1 MWQKKRNEVK
11 GKSYYYSTI
20 NKLKKEKKID
30 EVFLSRIS
38 SLTLEEV
45 IAIKLESAAR
55 YVNHKLYNFPIWKS
69 LHYVCREAVLMFA
82 LSSTI
87 QSALLSLQLAKIKF
101 FPQLPMEFLNENAS
115 MPIADQ

>member
-20 NKLKKEKKID
+20 KKLKKEKKID

-69 LHYVCREAVLMFA
+69 LHNVCREAVLCFA
-82 LSSTI
+82 LSSTR
-87 QSALLSLQLAKIKF
+87 SLNDAASFLGISQN
-101 FPQLPMEFLNENAS
+101 EFKENVKKYNIS
-115 MPIADQ
+115 LDNDK

>member
-55 YVNHKLYNFPIWKS
+55 YVNHKLYNFPIWRS
-69 LHYVCREAVLMFA
+69 LHNICREAVLHFA
-82 LSSTI
+82 LSSTR
-87 QSALLSLQLAKIKF
+87 SLNDASSFLGITQNELKENIKKYEITF
-101 FPQLPMEFLNENAS
+101 DKDS
-115 MPIADQ
+115 

>member
-1 MWQKKRNEVK
+1 MWQKKRNENK
-11 GKSYYYSTI
+11 GKTYNYSTI

-55 YVNHKLYNFPIWKS
+55 YVNRKLYNFPIWKS
-69 LHYVCREAVLMFA
+69 LHNICREAVLHFA
-82 LSSTI
+82 LSSTRSI
-87 QSALLSLQLAKIKF
+87 TDAASLLGITTSELKKNIKIYEIKLDKD
-101 FPQLPMEFLNENAS
+101 P
-115 MPIADQ
+115 

>member
-45 IAIKLESAAR
+45 IAIKLETAAR
-55 YVNHKLYNFPIWKS
+55 FVNHKLYNFPIWKS
-69 LHYVCREAVLMFA
+69 LHNICREAVLHFA
-82 LSSTI
+82 LSSTRSLNDAASFLGI
-87 QSALLSLQLAKIKF
+87 TSAELKDNLKKYAISLDNSK
-101 FPQLPMEFLNENAS
+101 
-115 MPIADQ
+115 

>member
-55 YVNHKLYNFPIWKS
+55 FVNHKLYNFPIWKS
-69 LHYVCREAVLMFA
+69 LHNVCREAVLHFA
-82 LSSTI
+82 LSSTR
-87 QSALLSLQLAKIKF
+87 SLNDASS
-101 FPQLPMEFLNENAS
+101 FLGITVTELKDNLKKYAISLDNLK
-115 MPIADQ
+115 

>member
-69 LHYVCREAVLMFA
+69 LHNVCREAVLMFA
-82 LSSTI
+82 LSSTR
-87 QSALLSLQLAKIKF
+87 SLNDAASFLGISQNEFKENVKKYKINLDKD
-101 FPQLPMEFLNENAS
+101 S
-115 MPIADQ
+115 

>member
-55 YVNHKLYNFPIWKS
+55 FVNHKLYNFPIWKS
-69 LHYVCREAVLMFA
+69 LHNVCREAVLHFA
-82 LSSTI
+82 LSSTR
-87 QSALLSLQLAKIKF
+87 SLNDASS
-101 FPQLPMEFLNENAS
+101 FLGIPVTELKDNLKKYAISLDNS
-115 MPIADQ
+115 K

>member
-45 IAIKLESAAR
+45 IAIKLETASR
-55 YVNHKLYNFPIWKS
+55 YINHKLYNFPIWKS
-69 LHYVCREAVLMFA
+69 LHNICREAVLFFA
-82 LSSTI
+82 LSSTR
-87 QSALLSLQLAKIKF
+87 SLNDAASFLGISSTELKENIKKYKIN
-101 FPQLPMEFLNENAS
+101 LDNES
-115 MPIADQ
+115 

>member
-38 SLTLEEV
+38 SLTLEEL
-45 IAIKLESAAR
+45 IAIKLETAAR
-55 YVNHKLYNFPIWKS
+55 YINNKLYGFQIWRSMGSICK
-69 LHYVCREAVLMFA
+69 EAVLHFA
-82 LSSTI
+82 LSSTR
-87 QSALLSLQLAKIKF
+87 SLTDAASLLGISTLDLKENMKKYNI
-101 FPQLPMEFLNENAS
+101 FLDKEK
-115 MPIADQ
+115 

>member
-45 IAIKLESAAR
+45 IAIKLETAAR
-55 YVNHKLYNFPIWKS
+55 YVNHKLYGLPIWKS
-69 LHYVCREAVLMFA
+69 LHNICREAVLLFA
-82 LSSTI
+82 LSSTR
-87 QSALLSLQLAKIKF
+87 SLNDAASFLGIPATEFKENIKKYKIK
-101 FPQLPMEFLNENAS
+101 LDNDS
-115 MPIADQ
+115 

>member
-1 MWQKKRNEVK
+1 MWQKKRNEAK
-11 GKSYYYSTI
+11 GKSYHYSTI

-55 YVNHKLYNFPIWKS
+55 FINRKLYNFPIWKS
-69 LHYVCREAVLMFA
+69 LHNVCREAVLHFA
-82 LSSTI
+82 LSSTR
-87 QSALLSLQLAKIKF
+87 SLSDASSFLGITQAELKENIKKYEIK
-101 FPQLPMEFLNENAS
+101 LDNDA
-115 MPIADQ
+115 

>member
-45 IAIKLESAAR
+45 IAIKLETAAR

-82 LSSTI
+82 LSSRR
-87 QSALLSLQLAKIKF
+87 SLNDAASFLGISQNEFKENIKKY
-101 FPQLPMEFLNENAS
+101 QIKLDNNS
-115 MPIADQ
+115 

>member
-45 IAIKLESAAR
+45 IAIKLETAAR

-69 LHYVCREAVLMFA
+69 LHNVCREAVLCFA
-82 LSSTI
+82 LSSTR
-87 QSALLSLQLAKIKF
+87 SLNDAASFLGISTSDLKENIKKYEIS
-101 FPQLPMEFLNENAS
+101 LDKDS
-115 MPIADQ
+115 

>member
-45 IAIKLESAAR
+45 ITIKLETAAR

-69 LHYVCREAVLMFA
+69 LHNICREAVLCFA
-82 LSSTI
+82 LSSTR
-87 QSALLSLQLAKIKF
+87 SLNDASSFLGITPTELKENIKKYKIT
-101 FPQLPMEFLNENAS
+101 LDNHS
-115 MPIADQ
+115 

>member
-45 IAIKLESAAR
+45 IALKLETAAR
-55 YVNHKLYNFPIWKS
+55 YINHKLYNFPIWKS
-69 LHYVCREAVLMFA
+69 LHNVCREAVLHFA
-82 LSSTI
+82 LSSTR
-87 QSALLSLQLAKIKF
+87 SLNDAAS
-101 FPQLPMEFLNENAS
+101 FLCF
-115 MPIADQ
+115 